1 MSDMD
6 VQILYIPS
14 RCFKSHAFYSQAI
27 LKIRIDRS
35 CAHLTWKIENGVEMS
50 TISIYGY
57 FRVVLSSLRLMWN
70 IEKPRT
76 HSHTRTCSIL
86 IVPMAL
92 RFANVSWLDHSSF
105 FCHFRIWSPW
115 NVSPWIYYFLF
126 KTVHG
131 TKFLISTIL
140 NNFRRKWS
148 KNNSEFLIKW

>member
-1 MSDMD
+1 MD

-105 FCHFRIWSPW
+105 FAIFAFEAHGMCHHEFIIFCSKLFMER
-115 NVSPWIYYFLF
+115 NFLF
-126 KTVHG
+126 PQFWIIFGENGQK
-131 TKFLISTIL
+131 IIPS
-140 NNFRRKWS
+140 S
-148 KNNSEFLIKW
+148 